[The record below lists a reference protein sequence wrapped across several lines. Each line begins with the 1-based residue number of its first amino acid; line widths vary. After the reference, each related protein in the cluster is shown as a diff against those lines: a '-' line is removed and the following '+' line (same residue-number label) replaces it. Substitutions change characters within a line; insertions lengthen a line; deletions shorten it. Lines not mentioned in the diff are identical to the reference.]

1 MFYPFCKDVSDFQK
15 FAYKLSLYFPIAED
29 STDKPFL
36 SVQSNMYNKKNYRA
50 GSTTCNEPRLI
61 GDILAEMFSSNSP
74 LAKAISQSVASH
86 KYATAERK
94 ADTEDADS
102 EGKAAAAGNSG
113 WFRNTELCSDIK
125 TYLCFDRIAKIG
137 KVYKGL
143 LRRDSDDHF
152 SFFECRPSA
161 NAIIR
166 NPHVFEGKYINV
178 TRRLKDGHI
187 RFNFKEV
194 DFGGRFNPMNFAIG
208 VMKEIIMAFKC
219 LGEEADWRAEKE
231 STGD

>member
-1 MFYPFCKDVSDFQK
+1 MKKVFNSNFQ
-15 FAYKLSLYFPIAED
+15 
-29 STDKPFL
+29 
-36 SVQSNMYNKKNYRA
+36 A
-50 GSTTCNEPRLI
+50 GSKKTDEPRLI

-94 ADTEDADS
+94 ADTEDATAERKADTEDADA
-102 EGKAAAAGNSG
+102 EGKAAAADNSG
-113 WFRNTELCSDIK
+113 WFRNTELCSDFK

-143 LRRDSDDHF
+143 LRRDSDEHF
-152 SFFECRPSA
+152 SFFECSPSA

-178 TRRLKDGHI
+178 TRRLMDGHI

-194 DFGGRFNPMNFAIG
+194 DFGGRFNPMSYAIG
-208 VMKEIIMAFKC
+208 VMTEILKAFKC
-219 LGEEADWRAEKE
+219 LGEEVFK
-231 STGD
+231 TPKHVG